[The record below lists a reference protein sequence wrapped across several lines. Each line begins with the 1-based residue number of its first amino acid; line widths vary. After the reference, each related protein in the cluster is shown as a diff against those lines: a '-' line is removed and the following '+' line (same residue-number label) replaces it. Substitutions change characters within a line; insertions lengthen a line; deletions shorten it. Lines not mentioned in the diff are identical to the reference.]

1 MKKKGVK
8 YDKKYNNVYSCSSYF
23 DQLYNVRF
31 ALMVYSRG
39 DIMKK
44 KKPEEVAVEA
54 VNDLFIR
61 DIEKLLFDHKKYDIA
76 SHLMKSM
83 GMNKKEIN
91 KIINEVK
98 GVQSNA

>member
-1 MKKKGVK
+1 
-8 YDKKYNNVYSCSSYF
+8 
-23 DQLYNVRF
+23 
-31 ALMVYSRG
+31 
-39 DIMKK
+39 MKK
-44 KKPEEVAVEA
+44 KKPEDVAVEA

-76 SHLMKSM
+76 SHLRKSM

>member
-1 MKKKGVK
+1 
-8 YDKKYNNVYSCSSYF
+8 
-23 DQLYNVRF
+23 
-31 ALMVYSRG
+31 
-39 DIMKK
+39 MKK
-44 KKPEEVAVEA
+44 KKPEDVAVEA

-98 GVQSNA
+98 GVQRIFLVLLEQFFLLLVKV